1 MIRISTLIALPCL
14 VIASS
19 RGLAQTRET
28 PQARAAYAK
37 VVAMR
42 NDFERAHGRFVVFEG
57 RDQRVVLRAF
67 VGRAG
72 SGGAVAGGSVWV
84 G

>member
-42 NDFERAHGRFVVFEG
+42 NDFERALSLYRQSKVAA
-57 RDQRVVLRAF
+57 LRIA
-67 VGRAG
+67 AE
-72 SGGAVAGGSVWV
+72 
-84 G
+84 